1 MFFIKLNN
9 LNLIDPDKVRN
20 ICNELI
26 LDSTFFNVYKKKIIN
41 KLKKGMKFIY
51 NFIFNYVENKI
62 KNWKLIIFK
71 YFTFIFL
78 SPFINTCIS
87 NFTIIEFNKDDIP
100 YYLIFSIT
108 YYCVVKSYIIV
119 YKIYKTHQLQNG
131 EMDSDLKEELMK
143 ELNKEFY
150 DSVLLTVILSVIT
163 KLFSNK

>member
-62 KNWKLIIFK
+62 KN
-71 YFTFIFL
+71 
-78 SPFINTCIS
+78 
-87 NFTIIEFNKDDIP
+87 
-100 YYLIFSIT
+100 
-108 YYCVVKSYIIV
+108 
-119 YKIYKTHQLQNG
+119 
-131 EMDSDLKEELMK
+131 
-143 ELNKEFY
+143 
-150 DSVLLTVILSVIT
+150 
-163 KLFSNK
+163 